1 MKLVKSLI
9 LGSAAGLLAMG
20 GAQAADL
27 PLKAK
32 AIEYV
37 RICSLYG
44 AGFFYIP
51 GTDTCIKLGGYLR
64 ADVIAGGFN
73 DYAPNLN
80 GSGAARNRLSNDFA
94 SRARTDLAI
103 DTRTA
108 TEYGVLRTFAEFV
121 VTVSGGTYSGSSPS
135 AFAGDGIA
143 AGSVGLYSAFIQFA
157 GFTAGRTASIF
168 DTPWQAYPA
177 GGPDTLPGG
186 SNHVTGVN
194 TLIYTAD
201 FGQGISGSLAAQDP
215 QANDTTNVYN
225 LSGATAAG
233 LVTGVYGANDIGG
246 TRSPDLLAQV
256 RVDQAWGLAQFAVV
270 AHDNHA
276 AYYGPTEIFGAPSD
290 KWGFAVMGALSIKNI
305 PTGPGDTINMQAVY
319 TDGASR
325 YNFQS
330 LFPTAIAMYG
340 GTGIAGAYQSI
351 GIAGISDT
359 VFTAGS
365 GQESV
370 TTWGF
375 RGGYTHNWNPYW
387 ASAIYGAYAQLRYGS
402 NGVASIC
409 ANMVN
414 LLGFVGTCSPNFNYG
429 AIGINTIWTP
439 VKNFA
444 ITGDVT
450 WGQLDSKFNG
460 VITAPAVAAVAKPAA
475 VYQLKG
481 ENSVTMLLRAQ
492 RNF

>member
-1 MKLVKSLI
+1 MKMVKSLI
-9 LGSAAGLLAMG
+9 LGSAAGLLAMS

-27 PLKAK
+27 PVKAK
-32 AIEYV
+32 AVEYV

-44 AGFFYIP
+44 AGFYYIP
-51 GTDTCIKLGGYLR
+51 GTDTCIKLGGFLR
-64 ADVIAGGFN
+64 VDVIAGGFN
-73 DYAPNLN
+73 DFAPNLN
-80 GSGAARNRLSNDFA
+80 GPGAAQNRLSNDYA
-94 SRARTDLAI
+94 TRARQDLTI

-108 TEYGVLRTFAEFV
+108 TEYGVLRTFAELVFSW
-121 VTVSGGTYSGSSPS
+121 SGGNYTGSSPS
-135 AFAGDGIA
+135 AYAGDGI
-143 AGSVGLYSAFIQFA
+143 GGGQFGIYNAFIQFA
-157 GFTAGRTASIF
+157 GFTAGRTYSIF
-168 DTPWQAYPA
+168 DTPWQSYPA

-186 SNHVTGVN
+186 GNHVTGVN

-201 FGQGISGSLAAQDP
+201 FGQGISGSVAAQDQ
-215 QANDTTNVYN
+215 QAFDTTNIYN

-233 LVTGVYGANDIGG
+233 LLTGAYGAPDIGG
-246 TRSPDLLAQV
+246 TRSPDLLASI
-256 RVDQAWGLAQFAVV
+256 RVDQAWGLAQVAVV

-276 AYYGPTEIFGAPSD
+276 AYYGPSEIFGHPDD
-290 KWGFAVMGALSIKNI
+290 KWGWAVMAGLSIKNI

-330 LFPTAIAMYG
+330 LFPSALAMYG
-340 GTGIAGAYQSI
+340 HTGLAGAYQSI
-351 GIAGISDT
+351 GIAGVSDT

-402 NGVASIC
+402 LGAAAIC
-409 ANMVN
+409 GNMQT
-414 LLGFVGTCSPNFNYG
+414 LLGFVGTCNPNFNYG

-450 WGQLDSKFNG
+450 WGQLDTKYSG